1 MRLAKAA
8 LTLLISSLLLAACLT
23 STPNPSPLTPSPT
36 ALPPSHLPPVAT
48 STPLPSATSLTILYT
63 SDEHGWMS
71 GQENGQGAA
80 ELLGLW
86 QAEYNLGQDPAVLL
100 LSGGDNWTGPAI
112 STWFD
117 GEGMVE
123 VMNAMGYSASAVG
136 NHEFDFGLEVLH
148 TRLEQADFPFLS
160 ANLRL
165 RADGTIPTNLGLQPY
180 TILEVAGRRVGITG
194 LSATYTPEVANPAY
208 LVDFEF
214 TSYQS
219 ALREVVPQM
228 RAEGAEIILLI
239 AHACPDE
246 LELLAIQVADLG
258 IAMMGGGHCHIGY
271 ARRSGDTAIIASPA
285 DLGGYAFATLLYDP
299 SSGQTRVEELG
310 VESNQG
316 GDPDPGVAQIVAG
329 WQELTDA
336 ELDVEI
342 GYLQGALPEDSQAM
356 QDLITESWIWAY
368 PNADI
373 ALTNLGGMRTDL
385 PAGMLTIAEVISV
398 LPFNNVI
405 VEVHLTGAQVIS
417 VLAHGR
423 DSLAIGGMHRQGGG
437 WVLENSG
444 QPLDPEALYSVLVN
458 DYMYAGGDGF
468 TMLAEADPEAYQ
480 TGIDWRQPVIDWILA
495 QQSSPEAPLDG
506 AIAGLAD

>member
-1 MRLAKAA
+1 MQ
-8 LTLLISSLLLAACLT
+8 LTKLTFALLLTALLLTACT
-23 STPNPSPLTPSPT
+23 FSTPIPAPVTPQSTSSPGST
-36 ALPPSHLPPVAT
+36 LPPSPEPAAPT
-48 STPLPSATSLTILYT
+48 QLTILYT
-63 SDEHGWMS
+63 SDEHGWMA
-71 GQENGQGAA
+71 GKEDGQGAA

-86 QAEYNLGQDPAVLL
+86 QAEYGLGQDPAVLL

-123 VMNAMGYSASAVG
+123 VMNRMGYAASAVG
-136 NHEFDFGLEVLH
+136 NHEFDFGLEVLQA
-148 TRLEQADFPFLS
+148 RLAQADFPYIS
-160 ANLRL
+160 ANLRWK
-165 RADGTIPTNLGLQPY
+165 ADGSVPVELGVRPY
-180 TILEVAGRRVGITG
+180 VILEAAGRRVGVTG

-208 LVDFEF
+208 LVDLEF

-228 RAEGAEIILLI
+228 RADGAEMILLI
-239 AHACPDE
+239 AHICPDE
-246 LELLAIQVADLG
+246 LELLAIQVGELD
-258 IAMMGGGHCHIGY
+258 IAVMGGGHCHIPY
-271 ARRSGDTAIIASPA
+271 ARRSGDTAIITSPPE
-285 DLGGYAFATLLYDP
+285 LGGYAYATLSYDP
-299 SSGQTRVEELG
+299 ASGQTRVEALG
-310 VESNQG
+310 VEDNQG
-316 GDPDPGVAQIVAG
+316 GDPNAAVAQIVAA
-329 WQELTDA
+329 WQARTDDA
-336 ELDVEI
+336 LDVEI
-342 GYLQGALPEDSQAM
+342 GYLAQTLPEDSQAM

-385 PAGMLTIAEVISV
+385 PAGMLTMAEVISV

-405 VEVHLTGAQVIS
+405 IEVHLTGAQVIS
-417 VLAHGR
+417 TLAHGR

-444 QPLDPEALYSVLVN
+444 QPLDAETLYSVLVN

-495 QQSSPEAPLDG
+495 QESSAEAPLDE
-506 AIAGLAD
+506 AIAALAD

>member
-1 MRLAKAA
+1 MRLTK
-8 LTLLISSLLLAACLT
+8 TTFILLVAVLLFTACQPT
-23 STPNPSPLTPSPT
+23 APAPSPLPPSPT
-36 ALPPSHLPPVAT
+36 ALHPSPLPPTATSLPPSP
-48 STPLPSATSLTILYT
+48 TSLTILYT

-86 QAEYNLGQDPAVLL
+86 QAEYGLGQNPAVLL

-123 VMNAMGYSASAVG
+123 VMNRMGYAASAVG
-136 NHEFDFGLEVLH
+136 NHEFDFGLEVLQA
-148 TRLEQADFPFLS
+148 RLAQAEFPFIS
-160 ANLRL
+160 ANLRWK
-165 RADGTIPTNLGLQPY
+165 ADGSVPVELGIQPY
-180 TILEVAGRRVGITG
+180 TILEVGGRRVGITG

-208 LVDFEF
+208 LVDLEF

-239 AHACPDE
+239 AHICPDE
-246 LELLAIQVADLG
+246 LELLAIQVGELG
-258 IAMMGGGHCHIGY
+258 IALMGGGHCHISY
-271 ARRSGDTAIIASPA
+271 ARSSGDTAIIASPPE
-285 DLGGYAFATLLYDP
+285 LGGYAYATLSYDP
-299 SSGQTRVEELG
+299 ASGQTGVEALG
-310 VESNQG
+310 VEDNQG
-316 GDPDPGVAQIVAG
+316 GDPDAEVAQIVAG
-329 WQELTDA
+329 WQERTDA

-342 GYLQGALPEDSQAM
+342 GYLAQTLPEDSQAM

-405 VEVHLTGAQVIS
+405 IEVHLTGAQVIAT
-417 VLAHGR
+417 LTHGR

-444 QPLDPEALYSVLVN
+444 QPLDAETLYSVLVN

-468 TMLAEADPEAYQ
+468 TMLAEADPDAYQ

-495 QQSSPEAPLDG
+495 QESSPEVPLDE
-506 AIAGLAD
+506 AIAALAD

>member
-1 MRLAKAA
+1 MRLTKTI
-8 LTLLISSLLLAACLT
+8 LVLLIAVLLLSACKPF
-23 STPNPSPLTPSPT
+23 TPTPSPLSPSPSALPHTPLPAT
-36 ALPPSHLPPVAT
+36 ATTLPPSP
-48 STPLPSATSLTILYT
+48 TSLTILYT

-71 GQENGQGAA
+71 GQESGQGAA

-86 QAEYNLGQDPAVLL
+86 QAEYNLGQDPTVLL

-123 VMNAMGYSASAVG
+123 VMNAMGYAASAVG
-136 NHEFDFGLEVLH
+136 NHEFDFGLEVLQ
-148 TRLEQADFPFLS
+148 TRLEQADFPFIS
-160 ANLRL
+160 ANLRW
-165 RADGTIPTNLGLQPY
+165 RADGSVPSDLGIQPY

-208 LVDFEF
+208 LVDLEF
-214 TSYQS
+214 SSYQS

-228 RAEGAEIILLI
+228 RVEGAEIILLI
-239 AHACPDE
+239 AHICPDE

-285 DLGGYAFATLLYDP
+285 ELGGYAYAELSYEP
-299 SSGQTRVEELG
+299 SSGKSSVEALG
-310 VESNQG
+310 VEDNQG
-316 GDPDPGVAQIVAG
+316 GDSDPGVAQIVAG

-342 GYLQGALPEDSQAM
+342 GYLQQALPEDSQAM

-405 VEVHLTGAQVIS
+405 IEVHLTGAQVIS
-417 VLAHGR
+417 TLAHGR
-423 DSLAIGGMHRQGGG
+423 DSLAIGGVHRQGGG
-437 WVLENSG
+437 WVLKNSG

-468 TMLAEADPEAYQ
+468 TMLAEGDPEAYQ

-506 AIAGLAD
+506 AIAALGD